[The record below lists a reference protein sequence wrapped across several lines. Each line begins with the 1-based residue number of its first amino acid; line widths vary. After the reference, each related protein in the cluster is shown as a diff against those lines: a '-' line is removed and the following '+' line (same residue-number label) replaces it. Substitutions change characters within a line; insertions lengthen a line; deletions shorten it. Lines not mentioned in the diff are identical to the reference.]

1 MILALFCNRKD
12 EGWLTGPFSYNLVML
27 VRLSGWW
34 RLQRSPN
41 ECRVSY
47 GVDETAKNERPRL
60 EECIEDEATPYEESV
75 QLVRTAAVAR
85 RALG

>member
-1 MILALFCNRKD
+1 M
-12 EGWLTGPFSYNLVML
+12 
-27 VRLSGWW
+27 
-34 RLQRSPN
+34 
-41 ECRVSY
+41 SY

-85 RALG
+85 GALG